1 MLDSIMILARS
12 FGQLGVVCDA
22 PTLGVVYDVNLT
34 LKKKKTFLFAV
45 STLGF
50 VCDVNIGSQLL
61 VDVLCFYF
69 LLMVEP
75 LYTSSVCFL

>member
-1 MLDSIMILARS
+1 MLDTIMILARS

-34 LKKKKTFLFAV
+34 LKKKKKNF
-45 STLGF
+45 F

-61 VDVLCFYF
+61 VDVLYFYF
-69 LLMVEP
+69 LLMVKP
-75 LYTSSVCFL
+75 LYK